1 MKMQDYYGTRQSAWR
16 RALAHIAATGA
27 VVALAACQT
36 HVAHERPTGTVLG
49 RVNANGSAAPVM
61 VLALDRGTGKIVH
74 RAFLGKR
81 TAFSMPLTAGSYKFY
96 ACADADLDGVCGS
109 AEPRSV
115 LYSLS
120 KPVMPGEI
128 IQMPTFRLAR
138 PQTVAAAR

>member
-1 MKMQDYYGTRQSAWR
+1 MKTQDYYGTPKSAWR

-36 HVAHERPTGTVLG
+36 PIAHERPTGTVLG

-61 VLALDRGTGKIVH
+61 VLAVDRGTGRIVH

-81 TAFSMPLTAGSYKFY
+81 TAFSMPLTAGNYKFY
-96 ACADADLDGVCGS
+96 ACADADRDGVCGS
-109 AEPRSV
+109 DEQRSV

-120 KPVMPGEI
+120 NAVTPGAI
-128 IQMPTFRLAR
+128 IQMPTFRLNR
-138 PQTVAAAR
+138 PETVASAL